1 MFRIKAA
8 APAEIYMVQKKTAA
22 PDDAAVVIA

>member
-1 MFRIKAA
+1 MCIIKAA
-8 APAEIYMVQKKTAA
+8 APAEIYIEQKKTAA